1 MLRPVGRLTR
11 QELGWLLTQEAQ
23 GAADRLRHG
32 VQVLKSNPPTEGEP
46 SIDSELTALDDAMRM
61 LSTLHNRPISVR
73 GRRGRIDLAAML
85 WELAP
90 DAQLQIEP
98 GSGTEVFGD
107 EAELRRML
115 SLMIGHGSGTGS
127 AMSIKREG
135 DEVRVSVVLGPDST
149 ASAETERAWLSRM
162 AIRYGGT
169 YELEGATEVVILPAD
184 AERKER
190 QALEKELD
198 EARKQGEAYARELA
212 ATFSTEGESQ
222 SPSTFPPPLGGPD
235 ATQRFGVIARFAGG
249 IAAELRTMLSPVARD
264 VSQTGSIPPPDRAE
278 QVKKALLTA
287 QEFVSSL
294 AALGELDPAEPAGA
308 TDMGDLIQ
316 AQIDRLN
323 VRIDR
328 AGVHVRW
335 EEPAKKLFARV
346 PLRAAG
352 VMIHQILWQA
362 IASSPRGSDI
372 TVALVD
378 AEPGPQLVVDDAGAP
393 LPVAARKGLVTLQLE
408 PGTYGRP
415 TSIPLYVCAEMA
427 AWLGASLE
435 LGDVPV
441 AQSGE
446 HHTGGVRVSVTFKR

>member
-1 MLRPVGRLTR
+1 MLRLVGRLTR

-32 VQVLKSNPPTEGEP
+32 VQVLKTNPPPEGAEGAP
-46 SIDSELTALDDAMRM
+46 GVDSELAALDDAMRM

-90 DAQLQIEP
+90 DAQLQIAP

-127 AMSIKREG
+127 SMSIKREG
-135 DEVRVSVVLGPDST
+135 DEVKVSVVLGPDST
-149 ASAETERAWLSRM
+149 ASAETERSWLGRM
-162 AIRYGGT
+162 AIRYGGK
-169 YELEGATEVVILPAD
+169 YELEGGMETVTLPAD

-190 QALEKELD
+190 QQLEKELD

-222 SPSTFPPPLGGPD
+222 SPSTFPPPLGGPE

-249 IAAELRTMLSPVARD
+249 IAAELRTMLSPVAREIAQ
-264 VSQTGSIPPPDRAE
+264 SGSSPPQDRVE
-278 QVKKALLTA
+278 QIRRTLLSA
-287 QEFVSSL
+287 QEFVSAL
-294 AALGELDPAEPAGA
+294 AALGELDPREATGA
-308 TDMGDLIQ
+308 TDLADLVQ
-316 AQIDRLN
+316 AQVERLA

-328 AGVHVRW
+328 AGVRVKV
-335 EEPAKKLFARV
+335 EAPEKKLFARI
-346 PLRAAG
+346 PIRAGG

-362 IASSPRGSDI
+362 IAASPRGAEILVRI
-372 TVALVD
+372 TD
-378 AEPGPQLVVDDAGAP
+378 TEPGPQLVIDDAGAP
-393 LPVAARKGLVTLQLE
+393 LPVAARRGLVSLELE

-435 LGDVPV
+435 LGDAV
-441 AQSGE
+441 G
-446 HHTGGVRVSVTFKR
+446 TGVRVSVTFKR